1 MDFQSTNPNG
11 FRMTDTN
18 LPPQIMAIAKG
29 PLDAAA
35 LATLRAHYLS
45 GPITPAQA
53 DELFALAALVGEPAP
68 PAFKEFL
75 EEALAAFLVADFQPL
90 KRS

>member
-1 MDFQSTNPNG
+1 MIDQ
-11 FRMTDTN
+11 N
-18 LPPQIMAIAKG
+18 LPPEIKAIAEQ
-29 PLDAAA
+29 PLDNAA
-35 LATLRAHYLS
+35 LATLRAHYLA

-53 DELFALAALVGEPAP
+53 DELFALAALVGDPAP
-68 PAFKEFL
+68 PAFKAFL